1 MQTLPTALRRLKRY
15 LLPAVVATSFGL
27 SPVITLAADTER
39 SAWVEPTGPYATA
52 QNPSFLL
59 NMSAPGTVQID
70 LTSPTADSV
79 LYLTGV
85 TGSPVLAIDNNPTT
99 RNSRI
104 TLSLGPGLYNVIAA
118 TADSGLGEF
127 VLSTT
132 LGTLEPC
139 VFAYTGKNYG
149 GTETKFCKG
158 FMPSVVNDSYSSF
171 RVPKGAMVRAY
182 QDAGLKGNNRTYF
195 RNVPYVGDGFNDR
208 ISSVAVQNFR
218 STDFFMVIASDTQL
232 HWSNCSDFESPT
244 ENEQWRQ
251 LSEALCVL
259 EQQKDGGRWYPHAS
273 KYYNE
278 YLKYYT
284 SVIEKSLRST
294 DSVVERFGGTIIN
307 GDLTAYGSKNGNL
320 TLFKDIYQGIAYDP
334 ILTGVL
340 PIGTPLPGLLNS
352 NLYVG
357 LGNHD
362 YDDNVKDVYSFF
374 GYECWKTPGG
384 FINDCATDMMEYM
397 VDQVRTLNPARFDY
411 ATKSYIKFGE
421 GTRRAGSFAY
431 SWDIGNVHFVQL
443 NNYPGYTARWR
454 YQTLSDSGQ
463 YYVTPSHTWLR
474 NDLLGARALGQKV
487 IINLHDWGEAKS
499 DTEFMDIVNN
509 TSVYGVSAIYSGHL
523 HRSAGRVETLDLDP
537 GVGKKE
543 ISMYRSG
550 APHSGTFL
558 LTRTLDN
565 TLYTWL
571 MWIDVL
577 GDGKLYV
584 LDPKQVEDFTFSRVR
599 LNMLSGDWSAAKP
612 VLDASGKFCV
622 DCFVKDNKAY
632 AWSQTLY

>member
-27 SPVITLAADTER
+27 APVLTLAADTER
-39 SAWVEPTGPYATA
+39 SAWVEPTGPYATS

-59 NMSAPGTVQID
+59 NMSAPGTVQVD
-70 LTSPTADSV
+70 LTSPTANSV

-99 RNSRI
+99 RHSRI

-118 TADSGLGEF
+118 TQDSGLGEF

-139 VFAYTGKNYG
+139 VFAYTNKDYG
-149 GTETKFCKG
+149 GTETRFCKG
-158 FMPSVVNDSYSSF
+158 FMPSVINDSYSSF

-182 QDAGLKGNNRTYF
+182 QDAGLKGNNRTYY

-232 HWSNCSDFESPT
+232 TWPNCGDPKSPT
-244 ENEQWRQ
+244 GSASER
-251 LSEALCVL
+251 LSEALCLL
-259 EQQKDGGRWYPHAS
+259 EQQKDGGLWYPHAS

-307 GDLTAYGSKNGNL
+307 GDLTAYGSQNGNL

-362 YDDNVKDVYSFF
+362 YDDNVKDVYSFY
-374 GYECWKTPGG
+374 GRECWAIY
-384 FINDCATDMMEYM
+384 INDCATDMMEYM

-411 ATKSYIKFGE
+411 ASRLTSTA

-454 YQTLSDSGQ
+454 YQTPSSSGQ

-487 IINLHDWGEAKS
+487 IINLHDWGTARS

-509 TSVYGVSAIYSGHL
+509 TSLYGVSAIYSGHL
-523 HRSAGRVETLDLDP
+523 HRSAGRVQDL
-537 GVGKKE
+537 GVGKAK
-543 ISMYRSG
+543 SYRSG
-550 APHSGTFL
+550 APHVGTFL
-558 LTRTLDN
+558 LTRQVDN

-584 LDPKQVEDFTFSRVR
+584 LDPKQISDYGFASVR
-599 LNMLSGDWSAAKP
+599 LNMLAGDMTGAKL
-612 VLDASGKFCV
+612 VLDTKSNFCV

>member
-1 MQTLPTALRRLKRY
+1 MQTLPTPLRRLKRY
-15 LLPAVVATSFGL
+15 LLPAAVATSFGL
-27 SPVITLAADTER
+27 APLLTLAADTER
-39 SAWVEPTGPYATA
+39 SAWVEPTGPYATS

-85 TGSPVLAIDNNPTT
+85 AGSPVLAADNNPTT

-104 TLSLGPGLYNVIAA
+104 TLLLQPGLYNVIAA

-139 VFAYTGKNYG
+139 VFAYTDKNYG

-171 RVPKGAMVRAY
+171 RVPKGATVRAY

-208 ISSVAVQNFR
+208 ISSVKVQNFR

-232 HWSNCSDFESPT
+232 PWVNCGDTRSSTGSTSE
-244 ENEQWRQ
+244 R

-259 EQQKDGGRWYPHAS
+259 ELEKDGGRWYPNAT

-307 GDLTAYGSKNGNL
+307 GDLTAYGSQNGNL

-352 NLYVG
+352 NLYIG

-362 YDDNVKDVYSFF
+362 YDDNVKDTYSFN
-374 GYECWKTPGG
+374 GYECWSLGG

-397 VDQVRTLNPARFDY
+397 VDQVRTLNFNKFDY
-411 ATKSYIKFGE
+411 ASKSTATAGI
-421 GTRRAGSFAY
+421 RRAGSFAY

-454 YQTLSDSGQ
+454 YQTLSSSGQ
-463 YYVTPSHTWLR
+463 YYVTPSNTWLR
-474 NDLLGARALGQKV
+474 NDLTNARALGQKV
-487 IINLHDWGEAKS
+487 IINVHDWGTART

-509 TSVYGVSAIYSGHL
+509 TSLYGVSAIYSGHL
-523 HRSAGRVETLDLDP
+523 HRSAGRVQTLDLDP

-550 APHSGTFL
+550 AAHVGTFL
-558 LTRTLDN
+558 LTRQLDN

-584 LDPKQVEDFTFSRVR
+584 LDPNKLATSGGFAGLR
-599 LNMLSGDWSAAKP
+599 LNMLAGDMTGAKL
-612 VLDASGKFCV
+612 VLDAKSNFCV